1 MYMDSKNGGLSPEE
15 RQRQTA
21 AEIARRKVLLAYEKK
36 EVEVAADFIKKQE
49 KEEQKSEGVAGKM
62 SENRSALKNTD
73 LQRSRGVL
81 GVSSTPV
88 IRQVSNEEWKKY
100 HTALQDYYQNYYSE
114 YYMNA
119 AKEYVAKEQVK
130 NIRAQAEGSAK
141 PSDVHDGGIKG
152 AVMSG
157 AAEKEASEERSFK
170 ARIRARAEEKK
181 RWSRRRWLTPIFAGV
196 AVMLTILF
204 LQYNRLIF
212 APIMAY
218 VSPGEQLPEEI
229 SPLDPTVTLT
239 KVSAENKLI
248 IPKLNVDVP
257 IEFGVGLDGVMKAM
271 NQGVVHYRISG
282 ASAFPGEIGNFVI
295 TGHSAGDIYSNNQ
308 YKFIFSGLER
318 LEAGDI
324 IYVHYNETRYTYKMV
339 KNEVIEPSEVSK
351 LVYETD
357 KPILTLVT
365 CWPLG
370 TSRYRLLVTAEQI
383 SPSYETAEKGDEPA
397 VAEPEEG
404 VEMPRNEETLFERIK
419 RWFEEKILP

>member
-1 MYMDSKNGGLSPEE
+1 M
-15 RQRQTA
+15 
-21 AEIARRKVLLAYEKK
+21 
-36 EVEVAADFIKKQE
+36 
-49 KEEQKSEGVAGKM
+49 
-62 SENRSALKNTD
+62 
-73 LQRSRGVL
+73 
-81 GVSSTPV
+81 
-88 IRQVSNEEWKKY
+88 
-100 HTALQDYYQNYYSE
+100 
-114 YYMNA
+114 
-119 AKEYVAKEQVK
+119 
-130 NIRAQAEGSAK
+130 
-141 PSDVHDGGIKG
+141 
-152 AVMSG
+152 
-157 AAEKEASEERSFK
+157 
-170 ARIRARAEEKK
+170 
-181 RWSRRRWLTPIFAGV
+181 
-196 AVMLTILF
+196 
-204 LQYNRLIF
+204 
-212 APIMAY
+212 
-218 VSPGEQLPEEI
+218 
-229 SPLDPTVTLT
+229 TLT